1 MKKPAL
7 LILLCTLALAV
18 QAQTS
23 LADYLTRRLPKHETR
38 AVWLT
43 TLANLDWPKT
53 YAKSETGIL
62 QQKQELTDILD
73 CYRRAN
79 INTVLL
85 QTRVRAATIYP
96 SAIEPWDR
104 CITGTEGC
112 APGFGYDPL
121 AFAVEE
127 CHKRG
132 MELHAWIATIPVGAK
147 NSMGCRLLRQK
158 GFRIRNYATGA
169 YLDPADPNVP
179 SYLAAI
185 CGEIV
190 RNYDVDGINLDYI
203 RYPDGWPRPSYRDD
217 DTPERRRSNITAI
230 VRAIHD
236 EVKGLKPWVK
246 ISCSPI
252 GKYSDL
258 SRYSSRNFNAYD
270 RVSQE
275 AQEWIRLGLMDQL
288 YPMQYFRGENYYP
301 FIADWMENAYGHDI
315 VTGLGTYFLDPR
327 EGNWTL
333 GDITRQ
339 MCVSRDAGMG
349 HAHFRSHF
357 LTSNR
362 QGIYDFERQF
372 NATPSLPPATKK
384 GKAEDAPVLLSL
396 TPLVQRPGDG
406 SARLNWKGASPYY
419 NIYASRSF
427 PVDTQDARNL
437 ICTRYGGL
445 SLQLKDVSPA
455 LYFAVTAMDRYGRES
470 SPLQEEP
477 LFTVQTSPALLDNDG
492 TTLMLPA
499 MARQADIVRYEIQTL
514 QGQMFRSSRHW
525 DRKHGKLDISALP
538 DGIYQLLGRTRKN
551 RSYVLGTFLI
561 RRK

>member
-1 MKKPAL
+1 
-7 LILLCTLALAV
+7 
-18 QAQTS
+18 
-23 LADYLTRRLPKHETR
+23 
-38 AVWLT
+38 
-43 TLANLDWPKT
+43 
-53 YAKSETGIL
+53 
-62 QQKQELTDILD
+62 
-73 CYRRAN
+73 
-79 INTVLL
+79 
-85 QTRVRAATIYP
+85 
-96 SAIEPWDR
+96 
-104 CITGTEGC
+104 
-112 APGFGYDPL
+112 
-121 AFAVEE
+121 
-127 CHKRG
+127 
-132 MELHAWIATIPVGAK
+132 
-147 NSMGCRLLRQK
+147 
-158 GFRIRNYATGA
+158 
-169 YLDPADPNVP
+169 
-179 SYLAAI
+179 
-185 CGEIV
+185 
-190 RNYDVDGINLDYI
+190 
-203 RYPDGWPRPSYRDD
+203 
-217 DTPERRRSNITAI
+217 
-230 VRAIHD
+230 
-236 EVKGLKPWVK
+236 
-246 ISCSPI
+246 
-252 GKYSDL
+252 
-258 SRYSSRNFNAYD
+258 
-270 RVSQE
+270 
-275 AQEWIRLGLMDQL
+275 
-288 YPMQYFRGENYYP
+288 
-301 FIADWMENAYGHDI
+301 MENAYGHDI

-339 MCVSRDAGMG
+339 MYVSRDAGMG

-384 GKAEDAPVLLSL
+384 GKAEDAPVLLSR

-427 PVDTQDARNL
+427 PVDTRDARNL

-445 SLQLKDVSPA
+445 SLRLKDVSPA

-477 LFTVQTSPALLDNDG
+477 LFTLQTSPALLDNDG

-525 DRKHGKLDISALP
+525 NRKHGKLDISALP

>member
-7 LILLCTLALAV
+7 LILLCTLALAA

-73 CYRRAN
+73 CYQRAN

-190 RNYDVDGINLDYI
+190 RNY
-203 RYPDGWPRPSYRDD
+203 
-217 DTPERRRSNITAI
+217 
-230 VRAIHD
+230 
-236 EVKGLKPWVK
+236 
-246 ISCSPI
+246 
-252 GKYSDL
+252 
-258 SRYSSRNFNAYD
+258 
-270 RVSQE
+270 
-275 AQEWIRLGLMDQL
+275 
-288 YPMQYFRGENYYP
+288 
-301 FIADWMENAYGHDI
+301 
-315 VTGLGTYFLDPR
+315 
-327 EGNWTL
+327 
-333 GDITRQ
+333 
-339 MCVSRDAGMG
+339 
-349 HAHFRSHF
+349 
-357 LTSNR
+357 
-362 QGIYDFERQF
+362 
-372 NATPSLPPATKK
+372 
-384 GKAEDAPVLLSL
+384 
-396 TPLVQRPGDG
+396 
-406 SARLNWKGASPYY
+406 
-419 NIYASRSF
+419 
-427 PVDTQDARNL
+427 
-437 ICTRYGGL
+437 
-445 SLQLKDVSPA
+445 
-455 LYFAVTAMDRYGRES
+455 
-470 SPLQEEP
+470 
-477 LFTVQTSPALLDNDG
+477 
-492 TTLMLPA
+492 
-499 MARQADIVRYEIQTL
+499 
-514 QGQMFRSSRHW
+514 
-525 DRKHGKLDISALP
+525 
-538 DGIYQLLGRTRKN
+538 
-551 RSYVLGTFLI
+551 
-561 RRK
+561 

>member
-7 LILLCTLALAV
+7 LILLCTLALAA

-73 CYRRAN
+73 CYQRAN

-288 YPMQYFRGENYYP
+288 
-301 FIADWMENAYGHDI
+301 
-315 VTGLGTYFLDPR
+315 
-327 EGNWTL
+327 
-333 GDITRQ
+333 
-339 MCVSRDAGMG
+339 
-349 HAHFRSHF
+349 
-357 LTSNR
+357 
-362 QGIYDFERQF
+362 
-372 NATPSLPPATKK
+372 
-384 GKAEDAPVLLSL
+384 
-396 TPLVQRPGDG
+396 
-406 SARLNWKGASPYY
+406 
-419 NIYASRSF
+419 
-427 PVDTQDARNL
+427 
-437 ICTRYGGL
+437 
-445 SLQLKDVSPA
+445 
-455 LYFAVTAMDRYGRES
+455 
-470 SPLQEEP
+470 
-477 LFTVQTSPALLDNDG
+477 
-492 TTLMLPA
+492 
-499 MARQADIVRYEIQTL
+499 
-514 QGQMFRSSRHW
+514 
-525 DRKHGKLDISALP
+525 
-538 DGIYQLLGRTRKN
+538 
-551 RSYVLGTFLI
+551 
-561 RRK
+561 